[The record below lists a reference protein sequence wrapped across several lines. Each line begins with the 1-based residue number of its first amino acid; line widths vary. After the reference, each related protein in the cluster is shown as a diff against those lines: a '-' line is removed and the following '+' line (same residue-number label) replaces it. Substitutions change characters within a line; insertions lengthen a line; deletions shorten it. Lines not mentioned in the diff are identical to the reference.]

1 MPSAQRPRGL
11 RLIADNA
18 YVLLTITSLLWGGNT
33 VIGRYVAGHVPP
45 IALAQVR
52 WSLAFLILLPF
63 AFRHMVKDRTE
74 IRRHFGLLCVMAATS
89 ISAYNTLTYIGLQQA
104 TAISG
109 SLVISTAP
117 LLIGFWS
124 FVLYRDRM
132 TTAQIGGVL
141 ISLTGVTFIIG
152 RGDPAVLLGFRF
164 NPGDL
169 MIVAAI
175 FLYALYS
182 ALLKRRPAIHPM
194 SLLGTTMGLGQAML
208 WPFTAWEM
216 AGGQVMVFDTT
227 TVLTLAYVVLLA
239 SIAAYFAFNRG
250 VELIGPNRAGPFFH
264 LIPVF
269 GSALAILFLGERPQ
283 WYHGVGYVL
292 ILLGIAVT
300 QRRPKRA

>member
-1 MPSAQRPRGL
+1 MSAPRGF
-11 RLIADNA
+11 RLVTDNA
-18 YVLLTITSLLWGGNT
+18 YLLLTLTSLLWGGNT
-33 VIGRYVAGHVPP
+33 VLGRYIAGHVPP

-63 AFRHMVKDRTE
+63 AFRHMVRDRAD
-74 IRRHFGLLCVMAATS
+74 IRRHIVLLSIMAATS

-132 TTAQIGGVL
+132 TAAQIGGVAV
-141 ISLTGVTFIIG
+141 SLTGVTFIIS
-152 RGDPAVLLGFRF
+152 RGDPAVLAGFRF

-182 ALLKRRPAIHPM
+182 ALLKRRPQIHPM
-194 SLLGTTMGLGQAML
+194 SLLGVTMGLGQAML

-216 AGGQVMVFDTT
+216 AGGQVMTFDTT

-239 SIAAYFAFNRG
+239 SLAAYFAFNRG

-269 GSALAILFLGERPQ
+269 GSALAILFLGEQPQ

-292 ILLGIAVT
+292 ILTGIAVT
-300 QRRPKRA
+300 QRRRRAA

>member
-1 MPSAQRPRGL
+1 MSAPRGF
-11 RLIADNA
+11 RLVTDNA
-18 YVLLTITSLLWGGNT
+18 YLLLTLTSLLWGGNT
-33 VIGRYVAGHVPP
+33 VLGRYIAGHVPP

-63 AFRHMVKDRTE
+63 AFRHMVRDRAE
-74 IRRHFGLLCVMAATS
+74 IRRHIVLLSIMAATS

-132 TTAQIGGVL
+132 TAAQIGGVAV
-141 ISLTGVTFIIG
+141 SLTGVTFIIS
-152 RGDPAVLLGFRF
+152 RGDPAVLAGFRF

-182 ALLKRRPAIHPM
+182 ALLKRRPQIHPM
-194 SLLGTTMGLGQAML
+194 SLLGVTMGLGQAML

-216 AGGQVMVFDTT
+216 AGGQVMTFDTT

-239 SIAAYFAFNRG
+239 SLAAYFAFNRG

-269 GSALAILFLGERPQ
+269 GSALAILFLGEQPQ

-292 ILLGIAVT
+292 ILTGIAVT
-300 QRRPKRA
+300 QRRRRAA

>member
-1 MPSAQRPRGL
+1 MSAPRGF
-11 RLIADNA
+11 RLVTDNA
-18 YVLLTITSLLWGGNT
+18 YVLLTLTSLLWGGNT
-33 VIGRYVAGHVPP
+33 VLGRYIAGHVPP

-63 AFRHMVKDRTE
+63 AFRHMVRDRAE
-74 IRRHFGLLCVMAATS
+74 IRRHIVLLSIMAATS

-132 TTAQIGGVL
+132 TAAQIGGVAV
-141 ISLTGVTFIIG
+141 SLTGVTFIIS
-152 RGDPAVLLGFRF
+152 RGDPAVLAGFRF

-182 ALLKRRPAIHPM
+182 ALLKRRPQIHPM
-194 SLLGTTMGLGQAML
+194 SLLGVTMGLGQAML

-216 AGGQVMVFDTT
+216 AGGQVMTFDTT

-239 SIAAYFAFNRG
+239 SLAAYFAFNRG

-269 GSALAILFLGERPQ
+269 GSALAILFLGEQPQ

-292 ILLGIAVT
+292 ILTGIAVT
-300 QRRPKRA
+300 QRRRRAA